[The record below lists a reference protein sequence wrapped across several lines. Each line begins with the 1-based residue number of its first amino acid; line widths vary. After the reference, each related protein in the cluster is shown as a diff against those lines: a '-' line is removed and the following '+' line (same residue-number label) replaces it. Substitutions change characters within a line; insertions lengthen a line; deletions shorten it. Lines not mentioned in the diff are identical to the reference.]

1 MTNKEKVEQFKKITK
16 NMAELYAKK
25 NSNYGDSF
33 GKLYRELGPS
43 SGLVPLHNKLDRLTS
58 LLQGNDN
65 NFESIE
71 DTFID
76 LANYAIMNLIEF
88 QLYEEAPIQ
97 DCGEKKE
104 DKKQTKGTI
113 KSNETITND
122 KSTITGI
129 KTLKDYYEHKYDF
142 YEPYSWLPW
151 PCCQCS
157 RRNNRLW
164 TWSYSGTAI
173 NSNSTYFGCFGC
185 KHYNTYYTPS
195 ITYTTPSITL
205 TGDSAST
212 STLNSTQ
219 SHTVTTASFTS
230 TKDKG
235 DK

>member
-97 DCGEKKE
+97 DSGEKKE
-104 DKKQTKGTI
+104 DKKQTKDTI
-113 KSNETITND
+113 KGNETIT
-122 KSTITGI
+122 SG

-164 TWSYSGTAI
+164 TWSYTGTAI
-173 NSNSTYFGCFGC
+173 NSNSTYFGCLGC

-195 ITYTTPSITL
+195 ITL
-205 TGDSAST
+205 TST
-212 STLNSTQ
+212 SAPTITSTATTTSIQ
-219 SHTVTTASFTS
+219 SNTVNTTTTASAS
-230 TKDKG
+230 KG